1 MPSKNY
7 CCETKTY
14 FENDEEKKIYNNN
27 RKNVFSKLYY
37 WKQNFKY
44 IIPFDDYEKF
54 NENVKYIRNIKDIK
68 KFIKDDYEVG
78 KFYENEKDQ
87 QIYAQNYVALTK
99 INHILD
105 FLKTLEIVD

>member
-7 CCETKTY
+7 CCETGKY
-14 FENDEEKKIYNNN
+14 FINDEEKKLYNNN
-27 RKNVFSKLYY
+27 RKNVFSKLFY
-37 WKQNFKY
+37 WKKNFKY
-44 IIPFDDYEKF
+44 IVPFDNYEIF

-68 KFIKDDYEVG
+68 EFIKDKYEIN

-105 FLKTLEIVD
+105 FLKKLEIVD